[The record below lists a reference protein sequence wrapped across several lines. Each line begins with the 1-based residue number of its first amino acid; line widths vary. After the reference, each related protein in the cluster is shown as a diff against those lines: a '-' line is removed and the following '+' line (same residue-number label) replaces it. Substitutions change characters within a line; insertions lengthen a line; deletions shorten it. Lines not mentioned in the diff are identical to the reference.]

1 MPPGKHRRW
10 GQTRE
15 ACTRAVAKLQREQ
28 EIGQKLGDGSPSVSM
43 SGLHPWV
50 WDAARTFWAQ
60 GAYRVA
66 VREAASSLNAH
77 TQAKVGRY
85 DVADHALLGEVF
97 SASARQERAR
107 LRRDLHDGLGPSLAG
122 VALGLKA
129 VEVMLQADPERTGQL
144 LLRLRQEV
152 QSATGEVRRI
162 LDDLRPESLDALGL
176 VAALRERANAL
187 CQQAGGALVVRVD
200 APAELAPLP
209 PEIETAAYKIGVEAL
224 TNVARHSGA
233 RTCIVQLRRG
243 AGAVNVE
250 ISDDGRGLH
259 EQRIAGL
266 GLSTMGQRAEM
277 LGGVLEVAEATGG
290 GTRVVATLPAGQP

>member
-1 MPPGKHRRW
+1 
-10 GQTRE
+10 
-15 ACTRAVAKLQREQ
+15 
-28 EIGQKLGDGSPSVSM
+28 M

-144 LLRLRQEV
+144 LLRLCRPGPV
-152 QSATGEVRRI
+152 NDGTARGDAWRCPRGRRGDGRRHPGRCDPAGRTAMSNVRVVVA
-162 LDDLRPESLDALGL
+162 DDHPMFRCGL
-176 VAALRERANAL
+176 VAALATAPDVKVVGEAVDGLELLTVVQREAPDVVLTDLTMPGLNDCWPTSPVLRVVVLTMHEDDEAVF
-187 CQQAGGALVVRVD
+187 QAM
-200 APAELAPLP
+200 P
-209 PEIETAAYKIGVEAL
+209 
-224 TNVARHSGA
+224 
-233 RTCIVQLRRG
+233 
-243 AGAVNVE
+243 AGAHGFLVKGADVQDILRAVLAVAAGE
-250 ISDDGRGLH
+250 RSTVPLALSSHVALIDGRASWH
-259 EQRIAGL
+259 
-266 GLSTMGQRAEM
+266 
-277 LGGVLEVAEATGG
+277 
-290 GTRVVATLPAGQP
+290 

>member
-1 MPPGKHRRW
+1 
-10 GQTRE
+10 
-15 ACTRAVAKLQREQ
+15 
-28 EIGQKLGDGSPSVSM
+28 M

-60 GAYRVA
+60 GAHRVA

-187 CQQAGGALVVRVD
+187 CQQTGGALVVRVD

-243 AGAVNVE
+243 AGAGAVNVE
-250 ISDDGRGLH
+250 ISDDGRGPH

>member
-1 MPPGKHRRW
+1 
-10 GQTRE
+10 
-15 ACTRAVAKLQREQ
+15 
-28 EIGQKLGDGSPSVSM
+28 M

-85 DVADHALLGEVF
+85 DVADHALLREVF

-176 VAALRERANAL
+176 VAALRERAVPADRRRPG
-187 CQQAGGALVVRVD
+187 CPGGR
-200 APAELAPLP
+200 
-209 PEIETAAYKIGVEAL
+209 T
-224 TNVARHSGA
+224 RRA
-233 RTCIVQLRRG
+233 RTP
-243 AGAVNVE
+243 
-250 ISDDGRGLH
+250 
-259 EQRIAGL
+259 
-266 GLSTMGQRAEM
+266 
-277 LGGVLEVAEATGG
+277 
-290 GTRVVATLPAGQP
+290 PARDRDSGIQDWS